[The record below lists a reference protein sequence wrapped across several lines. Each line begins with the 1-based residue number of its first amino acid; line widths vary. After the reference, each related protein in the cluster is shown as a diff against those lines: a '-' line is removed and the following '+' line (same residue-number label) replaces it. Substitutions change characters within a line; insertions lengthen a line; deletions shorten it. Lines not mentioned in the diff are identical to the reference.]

1 MVYGD
6 PGQIN
11 IKENFALTPSLSSYS
26 CSKISCENLLNRL
39 SVSHKFPSITLRI
52 SGIVEN
58 KDNLLN
64 KTKQDLLKNKTI
76 KIYGKKNL
84 VRDYIFIQDLFD
96 LLNKLINKKIY
107 INKNYIF
114 NFSSIQNYSIFHIVK
129 IMKKKLKSKSKIS
142 IVKNKIVRKSFSMN
156 INSIKK
162 FLGFRANNLNQN
174 INFFINEN

>member
-1 MVYGD
+1 MV
-6 PGQIN
+6 
-11 IKENFALTPSLSSYS
+11 
-26 CSKISCENLLNRL
+26 
-39 SVSHKFPSITLRI
+39 
-52 SGIVEN
+52 
-58 KDNLLN
+58 
-64 KTKQDLLKNKTI
+64 
-76 KIYGKKNL
+76 KKNL